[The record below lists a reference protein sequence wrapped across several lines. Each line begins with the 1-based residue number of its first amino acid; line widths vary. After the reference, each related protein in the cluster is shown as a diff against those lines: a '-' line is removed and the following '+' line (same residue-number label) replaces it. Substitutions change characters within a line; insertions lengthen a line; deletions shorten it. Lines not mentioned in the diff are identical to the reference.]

1 MVHIEITREFG
12 YVIVTGIASIFLTTY
27 LGVKAGMARR
37 KAGVPYPF
45 MYATAEEAKNDHKK
59 MIFNCHQRAHLVKYI
74 GILSSIF
81 IHELLVMGGLKY
93 PILSSIGGVIYILGR
108 LAFAWGYQTGDPSKR
123 LRGAF
128 GYIGIFILI
137 GTSIASAISLLT

>member
-1 MVHIEITREFG
+1 MSHAEITREFG
-12 YVIVTGIASIFLTTY
+12 YVIITGIVSIFVTVY
-27 LGVKAGMARR
+27 LGQSVGMARR

-59 MIFNCHQRAHLVKYI
+59 MIFNCHQRAHLNTLEFYPQF
-74 GILSSIF
+74 LF
-81 IHELLVMGGLKY
+81 ILVMGGLKY

-128 GYIGIFILI
+128 GYIGIFILV

>member
-12 YVIVTGIASIFLTTY
+12 YVIATGIASIFLTIY
-27 LGVKAGMARR
+27 LGAKAGMARR

-59 MIFNCHQRAHLVKYI
+59 MIFNCHQRAHLNTLEIYPQF
-74 GILSSIF
+74 LF
-81 IHELLVMGGLKY
+81 ILVMGGLKY

-123 LRGAF
+123 VRGAF
-128 GYIGIFILI
+128 GYIGALTLI
-137 GTSIASAISLLT
+137 GTSVASAISLLI